1 MQSKPTLNQP
11 LKMKSVQTNHYKRV
25 DSLPDLILK
34 QIKKAAAIKLGESRT
49 YPGIVVR

>member
-1 MQSKPTLNQP
+1 MQSKSAIENEV
-11 LKMKSVQTNHYKRV
+11 SVQTNHYKRV